1 MANPDASL
9 KVNLGC
15 GGRWNA
21 GWRNLDGGPWT
32 RVLWLRSLPVP
43 ECLLPAPTRRY
54 PRDLIRWDLR
64 RVPLPFEER
73 SAAVIFSQWVLEYLT
88 VEEAVHTLTDC
99 NRVLLPG
106 GLIRLCQTDISA
118 IVSSYLAE
126 GDVAPTPEAVE
137 RARRFLASAAPDHTS
152 LSGRLFRR
160 GGVQQLFDRPTVEWM
175 LMEAGF
181 TDIRFWRLHEGQCP
195 DLLELEHEWDPPLI
209 RVEARKPGRTPV
221 LEATTGVRRGQ
232 LLVPDEAGPV

>member
-1 MANPDASL
+1 MANPNASL

-43 ECLLPAPTRRY
+43 ERLLPAPTRRY

-64 RVPLPFEER
+64 RVPLPFEVF
-73 SAAVIFSQWVLEYLT
+73 SAVIFSQWVLEYLT

-106 GLIRLCQTDISA
+106 GLIRLCQTDIGA

-126 GDVAPTPEAVE
+126 GDVAPTSEAVE

-152 LSGRLFRR
+152 LWAGCF
-160 GGVQQLFDRPTVEWM
+160 V
-175 LMEAGF
+175 EAGSSSSS
-181 TDIRFWRLHEGQCP
+181 TVRPLNGCSWRPASPTSGSGGSTKGN
-195 DLLELEHEWDPPLI
+195 
-209 RVEARKPGRTPV
+209 ARTCSSLSTSGIHP
-221 LEATTGVRRGQ
+221 
-232 LLVPDEAGPV
+232 